1 MIQICLIALV
11 GVFLSLL
18 IKDKNPSIALLLSV
32 ACGVMIFISIVG
44 DLSEIISFAEDFSS
58 VFSSGEEI
66 FSLLLKATGIA
77 YLVDFS
83 ADICRDA
90 GENGTAKKLE
100 LAGKITI
107 MALSLPVVTLLFEK
121 IKDVFM

>member
-58 VFSSGEEI
+58 GFSSGEEI
-66 FSLLLKATGIA
+66 SSLLLKARGMG
-77 YLVDFS
+77 YLEVIS

-90 GENGTAKKLE
+90 GENGTAKK
-100 LAGKITI
+100 
-107 MALSLPVVTLLFEK
+107 
-121 IKDVFM
+121 

>member
-58 VFSSGEEI
+58 GFSSGEEI

-90 GENGTAKKLE
+90 GENGAAKKLE